1 MLEMFLLAVDARLPA
16 EVLRVVRVADWS
28 RRADSRIC
36 DFGGGRGGGRVG
48 DVLIRRKTSAAN

>member
-1 MLEMFLLAVDARLPA
+1 MFRLAADVRLQA
-16 EVLRVVRVADWS
+16 EVLRGVRFANRS

-36 DFGGGRGGGRVG
+36 DYGGGRGGGRSG